1 VSAGRLRLSAALLLS
16 GACLLSYANG
26 LTGAFAYDD
35 KAIVRDNPRI
45 RSPERIDEVLTT
57 QYFGGKQG
65 TGTAYRPAL
74 LLSYAV
80 QWWVHGGN
88 PVAYHAVNL
97 LFHVLVTLLYARL
110 LLRIDLP
117 TPVAIGS
124 ALLFAVHPIHVE
136 AVTSVVGRG
145 ETQAAALVLGFL
157 LLSLRFVD
165 RAGWRGLALG
175 AALVLFLLANLTK
188 ESAAVAPALL
198 FLLLAWRGDGSF
210 AARLGAALR
219 RGMPVY
225 AGAAAVLL
233 AVFRL
238 RFLVLGGAIKASGTG
253 IFEVEN
259 PLAPLTPLSRAANAC
274 AIFLRYLGRMA
285 LPLRLSSDESAWS
298 IPVLSPRDIL
308 FWAAP
313 VLLAALVVASLAR
326 LRFRSAAA
334 LGFLFLCVAALP
346 ASNLLFPTGT
356 IFAERLAY
364 LPSAGFCLIAASWI
378 VGRTPDFAALSRRRA
393 GALAVLALIFAVR
406 AIVRNPVWAS
416 DAALFTN
423 MVRVSPASAKA
434 HYDFAYMS
442 AEAGNARLALEH
454 YTRATEIYP
463 GYWDAWAGKGRSQM
477 TLGDLGASERS
488 YAESLRLVPTYE
500 NGWFGV
506 GLAREETG
514 NRAGAGEAY
523 RQGLH
528 HNPQSLPLAYRMALL
543 LGAER
548 RPATLHA
555 WRRALAIDP
564 GSLPSRLGFADW
576 LAASGLREDAIAQ
589 VREALRLAPRYKPA
603 LEKLKELQPSG
614 PPR

>member
-1 VSAGRLRLSAALLLS
+1 VSAGRLRLSSALLLS

-26 LTGAFAYDD
+26 LTGAFVYDD
-35 KAIVRDNPRI
+35 KAIVRDNLRI
-45 RSPERIDEVLTT
+45 RSPQRIDEVLTT
-57 QYFGGKQG
+57 QYFGGKRG

-80 QWWVHGGN
+80 QWWFHGAN
-88 PVAYHAVNL
+88 PVGFHVVNL
-97 LFHVLVTLLYARL
+97 LFHVLVTLLLARL

-117 TPVAIGS
+117 PPVAIGA

-145 ETQAAALVLGFL
+145 ETQAAALLLGFL
-157 LLSLRFVD
+157 LLALRFID
-165 RAGWRGLALG
+165 RVGRRGLAL
-175 AALVLFLLANLTK
+175 AAAFALYLVANLTK

-198 FLLLAWRGDGSF
+198 FLLLAWRADGRL
-210 AARLGAALR
+210 AARLSTAMH
-219 RGMPVY
+219 RGWPVY

-233 AVFRL
+233 CVFAL
-238 RFLVLGGAIKASGTG
+238 RTLVLGGAIKAGSTG
-253 IFEVEN
+253 IFELEN
-259 PLAPLTPLSRAANAC
+259 PLAPLALLPRAANAC
-274 AIFLRYLGRMA
+274 AVFFRSLGRMA

-298 IPVLSPRDIL
+298 IRVLSPHDVL

-313 VLLAALVVASLAR
+313 VLLAALVVASLLR
-326 LRFRSAAA
+326 LRLRCPAA

-364 LPSAGFCLIAASWI
+364 LPSAGLCLIVAFWI
-378 VGRTPDFAALSRRRA
+378 AGRARDLAALGPRRA
-393 GALAVLALIFAVR
+393 GVLAVLALLFAAR
-406 AIVRNPVWAS
+406 TLVRNPVWSS

-442 AEAGNARLALEH
+442 VEAGNPRLALEH

-463 GYWDAWAGKGRSQM
+463 GYWDAWAGKGRVER
-477 TLGDLGASERS
+477 TLGNCGASERA

-500 NGWFGV
+500 NGWYGV
-506 GLAREETG
+506 GLAREEMG
-514 NRAGAGEAY
+514 DRAGAGQAY
-523 RQGLH
+523 RQGLR

-543 LGAER
+543 LAAEK
-548 RPATLHA
+548 RPAALHA

-564 GSLPSRLGFADW
+564 GSLPSRLGYADW
-576 LAASGLREDAIAQ
+576 LAATGLREEAIAQ

-603 LEKLKELQPSG
+603 LEKWKELQG
-614 PPR
+614 R